1 MCGRAYG
8 ESIERGIGSAYNEFS
23 IYLETAMPKP
33 RLIAIVDDDQPF
45 RDSMQKLLTSLAYT
59 VEAFSSAANFLAS
72 PFLAQTACLLADVN
86 MPGMSGPELYRHLVG
101 AGLPIPTILVTAH
114 PDELVRDRA
123 LNDGVT
129 CYIYKPVDDHH
140 LQECIRVALGDEKLS
155 KNS

>member
-1 MCGRAYG
+1 MA
-8 ESIERGIGSAYNEFS
+8 GSPPL
-23 IYLETAMPKP
+23 IVMPKP

-59 VEAFSSAANFLAS
+59 AEVFSSAANFLAS
-72 PFLAQTACLLADVN
+72 PLLAETACLLADVN
-86 MPGMSGPELYRHLVG
+86 MPGMSGPELFRYLG
-101 AGLPIPTILVTAH
+101 AAGLSIPTILVTAH
-114 PDELVRDRA
+114 PDDLVRDRA

-140 LQECIRVALGDEKLS
+140 LQECIRVALGDEKQLS